1 MTARRLLGR
10 LLVVV
15 VSLAL
20 LALAGA
26 GAAIYVLSR
35 PYQGYPGAEATVVI
49 APGAGVQHILNQLQG
64 AGVLRDARFARLV
77 LDYRLGRPTL
87 RAGEYHF
94 QGPLAPAEV
103 LAKLVRGDVVLHP
116 VTLPEGLDME
126 AIADRLVQAGL
137 GERSR
142 LLVAMRDPGPIRDLD
157 PQAPD
162 LEGYLFPET
171 YAFARG
177 TPEAEIVATL
187 VRTFRRRFDAEIRP
201 LLDPGAPLAVRR
213 IVTLASIVEQ
223 EARRDEERPVIA
235 GVYANRLRLGM
246 GLYADPT
253 VVFALRRHGRYDG
266 TIHKADLSIDDPYN
280 TYRVAGLPPGPICS
294 PGAKS
299 LEAAARP
306 ADVPYLYFVARNDG
320 THAFAATLAE
330 HNRNV
335 EIFQKR
341 YWRERR
347 ERR

>member
-1 MTARRLLGR
+1 MTVRRLLGR
-10 LLVVV
+10 LLVLVAA
-15 VSLAL
+15 LAL
-20 LALAGA
+20 LALVGA
-26 GAAIYVLSR
+26 GVAMYVLSR
-35 PYQGYPGAEATVVI
+35 PYQGYPGGETTVVI
-49 APGAGVQHILNQLQG
+49 APGAGVQHILNQLQS

-77 LDYRLGRPTL
+77 LDYRLGRPAL

-126 AIADRLVQAGL
+126 EIADRLVLAGL
-137 GERSR
+137 GERSH
-142 LLVAMRDPGPIRDLD
+142 LLAAMRDPGPIRDLD

-177 TPEAEIVATL
+177 TPETEIVATL
-187 VRTFRRRFDAEIRP
+187 VRTFRRRFDAEVRP
-201 LLDPGAPLAVRR
+201 LLDPGAPLTLRR

-253 VVFALRRHGRYDG
+253 VAFALRRHGRYDG

-280 TYRVAGLPPGPICS
+280 TYRVSGLPPGPICS
-294 PGAKS
+294 PGTKS

-341 YWRERR
+341 YWRQRR